1 MEKIGIVV
9 DSGCDV
15 GNVDYP
21 LKVVPLRI
29 FVNGKEY
36 NDGEIDEE
44 FLFENLDGE
53 VKTSLPNPEA
63 IRQVMLDFINEG
75 YKKIITFNISSNL
88 SGTFNLFRLISQ
100 ELMEKFDDV
109 KIVNIDTLNISVGS
123 GLIVRKCIEYIH
135 SGSLFEDVV
144 EKSKEDIEKSKVF
157 YVIPTLKYL
166 ARGGRIGKVKAM
178 LGEFLKMK
186 PVISVNKE
194 GEYYTVTKAHGFK
207 KSINA
212 MYEEFLKFVS
222 NKKFISIVATT
233 GNSESVK
240 RIKESLLEK
249 IRDIENCVRA
259 FESEVSTV
267 LSAHT
272 GPDLV
277 GVAAL
282 ILD

>member
-178 LGEFLKMK
+178 WTE
-186 PVISVNKE
+186 P
-194 GEYYTVTKAHGFK
+194 K
-207 KSINA
+207 KRN
-212 MYEEFLKFVS
+212 E
-222 NKKFISIVATT
+222 
-233 GNSESVK
+233 
-240 RIKESLLEK
+240 IKNTPGSDK
-249 IRDIENCVRA
+249 I
-259 FESEVSTV
+259 
-267 LSAHT
+267 
-272 GPDLV
+272 
-277 GVAAL
+277 
-282 ILD
+282 

>member
-240 RIKESLLEK
+240 R
-249 IRDIENCVRA
+249 
-259 FESEVSTV
+259 
-267 LSAHT
+267 
-272 GPDLV
+272 
-277 GVAAL
+277 
-282 ILD
+282 